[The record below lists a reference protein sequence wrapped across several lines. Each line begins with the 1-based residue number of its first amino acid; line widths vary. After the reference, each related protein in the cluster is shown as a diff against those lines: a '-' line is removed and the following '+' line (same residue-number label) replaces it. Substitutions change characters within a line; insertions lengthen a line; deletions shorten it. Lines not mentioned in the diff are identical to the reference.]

1 MDSTSTPEFSL
12 LWPNGQSSTP
22 ARWLDPQA
30 AHDLNIEKAI
40 LAFCPKEQ
48 HREWLRRVLL
58 NLSAG
63 ADVIRYRQA
72 IIEELLERTDLVTAF
87 KQILPKIE
95 QLNLFAY
102 RPEGEKSSLQ
112 EITYRAGE
120 LELLVECIQA
130 LEAAFD
136 ATHGPFQSQGLQDFR
151 HIINQY
157 ASDATYRQLVRE
169 LPEILSELRTC
180 ASITIGV
187 NLDPHLRPEEATL
200 LSVNQ
205 QRFTSSKLLDRFFD
219 NGNQGLKTSSP
230 LHTLPVIQESDG
242 IITAGGMVPIARRAE
257 PMMVPLFRDLSE
269 ILEKVTKPISKVL
282 KRYSG
287 LKSRFLVNLQADL
300 VFYTAA
306 VDLVNHMRASGLPLC
321 RPEVVSPEERVCQI
335 DDCYNLNL
343 ALHLS
348 PVHSARDISDAI
360 VLNSVDLGPQG
371 RIVILTGPNQGGK
384 TTFMQAVGLAQ
395 VLAQAGLFV
404 PGSRAEISPVDG
416 IYTHYPLEERLE
428 LGTGRF
434 GDEAQRISAIF
445 ERVTRSSLVLLNES
459 LFSTNPGESLYLAQD
474 LVRVMSMLGL
484 RAIYTTHLHAL
495 AASVEEINAS
505 TPGDGQV
512 VSMVA
517 SPVPEDTPQ
526 RALSEQTEKFSFRIV
541 PGPPIGRSF
550 AEHIARQYGISYQ
563 QLLDLLKN
571 RGVLE

>member
-1 MDSTSTPEFSL
+1 MDSISITQFSL
-12 LWPNGQSSTP
+12 LWPRGQSTTRE
-22 ARWLDPQA
+22 RWLDSQT
-30 AHDLNIEKAI
+30 AHDLDIEKVI
-40 LAFCPKEQ
+40 LAFCPKER
-48 HREWLRRVLL
+48 HREWMRRVLL

-72 IIEELLERTDLVTAF
+72 IIEELLQHTNLVTAF
-87 KQILPKIE
+87 KQLLPKIE
-95 QLNLFAY
+95 QLNLFGY

-130 LEAAFD
+130 LEAVFDGMDSAFK
-136 ATHGPFQSQGLQDFR
+136 SKGLQDLR
-151 HIINQY
+151 HIVDLY
-157 ASDATYRQLVRE
+157 TSDPTYQQLVRE

-205 QRFTSSKLLDRFFD
+205 QRFTSSKLLDRLFD

-257 PMMVPLFRDLSE
+257 PKMVPLFRDLSE

-282 KRYSG
+282 KRYAA
-287 LKSRFLVNLQADL
+287 LKSRFLANLQPDL

-306 VDLVNHMRASGLPLC
+306 VDLVNHMRASNLPLC
-321 RPEVVSPEERVCQI
+321 RPEIRPLEARVCQI
-335 DDCYNLNL
+335 EDCYNLNL

-348 PVHSARDISDAI
+348 PVSFPRDISDAI
-360 VLNSVDLGPQG
+360 VLNRVDLGQQG

-384 TTFMQAVGLAQ
+384 TTYMQAVGLAQ
-395 VLAQAGLFV
+395 ILAQAGLFV
-404 PGSRAEISPVDG
+404 PGSSAEISPVDN

-434 GDEAQRISAIF
+434 GDEAQRVSAIF

-474 LVRVMSMLGL
+474 VVRVMSMLGL
-484 RAIYTTHLHAL
+484 RALYTTHLHAL
-495 AASVEEINAS
+495 AASADEINAS
-505 TPGDGQV
+505 TQGDSQV
-512 VSMVA
+512 ISMVA
-517 SPVPEDTPQ
+517 SPIPQ
-526 RALSEQTEKFSFRIV
+526 DMPQTTISEQTDKYSYRIV

-550 AEHIARQYGISYQ
+550 AEHIARHYGIPYQ

-571 RGVLE
+571 RGVLQ